1 MSGVLLSSV
10 SSVEPVESSQ
20 SVSTGGNVVMLNVEV
35 LLVIVQFV
43 KFRGSLYQ
51 DSFIEIDS

>member
-1 MSGVLLSSV
+1 MSGGLLSSV

-51 DSFIEIDS
+51 DSFIEIDT